1 MEFEVRERAYDQAV
15 ERRKVVGQIGNIME
29 GINELNRD
37 CAEMLEAEDAKVKAI
52 DDEVIDAVDESK
64 EGGI

>member
-1 MEFEVRERAYDQAV
+1 M
-15 ERRKVVGQIGNIME
+15 VGQIGNIME

-37 CAEMLEAEDAKVKAI
+37 CAEMLKAEDAKVKAI

>member
-1 MEFEVRERAYDQAV
+1 M
-15 ERRKVVGQIGNIME
+15 VGQIGNIME